1 MQSEGFRRK
10 EMLIRI
16 QDLELRKIEFRE
28 EFQPGSFDL
37 GTEAT
42 LVAPV
47 STSGRA
53 ELIEERHGKHEV
65 VQDIRFVGKFATRME
80 VACARCLEPVGLD
93 VARDFDLL
101 YRPLGAD
108 RKADEVSITEAE
120 TEIGYYKGDSILL
133 EDVLR
138 EQILLAVPLRSLCK
152 EDCKGLCP
160 HCGKNLNDDS
170 CKCDV
175 PFVDPRWAALNDI
188 KQKLK

>member
-1 MQSEGFRRK
+1 
-10 EMLIRI
+10 MLIRI
-16 QDLELRKIEFRE
+16 QDLELRKIEFQE
-28 EFQPGSFDL
+28 EFQPGSIDL

-53 ELIEERHGKHEV
+53 EIIEERHGKHQI
-65 VQDIRFVGKFATRME
+65 VQDIRFVGKFATRIE
-80 VACARCLEPVGLD
+80 VPCARCLEPVRLD

-120 TEIGYYKGDSILL
+120 TEIGYYQGDSILL

-138 EQILLAVPLRSLCK
+138 EQILLAVPLRTLC
-152 EDCKGLCP
+152 EENCRGLCP
-160 HCGKNLNDDS
+160 HCGRNLNDSS
-170 CKCDV
+170 CNCEV
-175 PFVDPRWAALNDI
+175 TFVDPRWAALNEI

>member
-1 MQSEGFRRK
+1 
-10 EMLIRI
+10 MLIRI
-16 QDLELRKIEFRE
+16 QDLELRKIEFQE
-28 EFQPGSFDL
+28 EFQPGSIDL

-47 STSGRA
+47 TTSGRA
-53 ELIEERHGKHEV
+53 EIIEERHGKNQV

-80 VACARCLEPVGLD
+80 VACARCLEPVSHD
-93 VARDFDLL
+93 IAREFDLL

-120 TEIGYYKGDSILL
+120 TEIGYYQGDSIVL

-138 EQILLAVPLRSLCK
+138 EQILLAVPLRTLCN
-152 EDCKGLCP
+152 ENCKGLCP
-160 HCGKNLNDDS
+160 HCGKNLNADS
-170 CKCDV
+170 CKCEV
-175 PFVDPRWAALNDI
+175 TFEDPRWAALNEI